1 MGTNGYMTQ
10 SWGTSTIPAEAFG
23 PTTPPPGPQ
32 LGELLGGAVQIV
44 LPSTDTTGAADTLAL
59 QRAVAALGGTGG
71 TVYMTAGIFYVKTG
85 QLTILQSSGTVF
97 LAGAGIGSTVIYAIG
112 GGDTIRM
119 YNPVSPP
126 GGFTGLTV
134 YGGGV
139 LDLTIDGS
147 LASPGAVGLHIGD
160 GEHYQVRVQI
170 QHFNGAGSVG
180 LWIDNSVWWTEKGMW
195 QGVFVDCTT
204 AVQQTKTGG
213 TATNSNAENDFDWI
227 FFLKPSQ
234 NAIVMQ
240 GISHYIGR
248 LKCRGVFNMGAGN
261 TGVWLTADAT
271 SSINYCLLDV
281 AVNTGSTGALGPQ
294 TMNTSNGFS
303 FLGNYGRLVFYG
315 GNWVPG
321 NVTWANNQ
329 SNYHFAGEIIGDA
342 NIAPASVVGGTS
354 AASLVLAGSPV
365 VYAQGSFIGSTG
377 HINDFMGDF
386 FTTTLSANITVGLG
400 GGSQGS
406 TPGPQR
412 KTIIIKQAAA
422 GGPWTVTWPTNG
434 APTTTAPT
442 VIWPGGSAPAMPAAA
457 GAVMIVELATL
468 DGATWYGWT
477 PSLAPSAPVG
487 VQPADPTGTTSTVA
501 VMMGLGQA
509 GGQAAI
515 YTPTGTG
522 LVAVTVTGY
531 LSIAT
536 GVAICQISGRWGTP
550 ASAAPANGAALT
562 GTRFGGSGD
571 QAIRPSATGSGQ
583 PFALT
588 GVLAI
593 GAGNSAWVDL
603 SLLTGSS
610 SDLAS
615 LHSISVTFVEVA

>member
-1 MGTNGYMTQ
+1 VTDGYQGQ
-10 SWGTSTIPAEAFG
+10 SWGLSSIPAEG
-23 PTTPPPGPQ
+23 PNPAQYAPKVGQ
-32 LGELLGGAVQIV
+32 LLGGAVQVV
-44 LPSTDTTGAADTLAL
+44 LPSGDHSGASDTAAL
-59 QRAVAALGGTGG
+59 QAAITAVSVTGG
-71 TVYMTAGIFYVKTG
+71 TVYLARGAYYVSTG
-85 QLTILQSSGTVF
+85 QLTVLQNNGTVF
-97 LAGAGIGSTVIYAIG
+97 LAGAGIGATVIYAIG

-119 YNPVSPP
+119 YNPTSPP
-126 GGFTGLTV
+126 GGFTGLAV

-147 LASPGAVGLHIGD
+147 LASAGATGLHIGD

-170 QHFNGAGSVG
+170 QHFNGAGSTG

-195 QGVFVDCTT
+195 HGVFVDCTT
-204 AVQQTKTGG
+204 AVLQTKTGG

-240 GISHYIGR
+240 GISLYIGR
-248 LKCRGVFNMGAGN
+248 LKCRGVFNMGTGN
-261 TGVWLTADAT
+261 TGVWLTADAA

-281 AVNTGSTGALGPQ
+281 ALNTGSTGALGPQ

-329 SNYHFAGEIIGDA
+329 SNYHFAGEIFGDA

-365 VYAQGSFIGSTG
+365 VYAQGSFTGSTG

-386 FTTTLSANITVGLG
+386 FTTTLSSNITVGLG

-412 KTIIIKQAAA
+412 KTIVIKQAAS
-422 GGPWTVTWPTNG
+422 GGPWTVSWPVNG

-442 VIWPGGSAPAMPAAA
+442 VIWPGGSAPAMPAAP
-457 GAVMIVELATL
+457 GAVMIVELVTF

-477 PSLAPSAPVG
+477 PSLQPSAPAG
-487 VQPADPTGTTSTVA
+487 VHPADPAGTTSTTA

-522 LVAVTVTGY
+522 LVVVTVTGY

-588 GVLAI
+588 DVIDI

-610 SDLAS
+610 SDQAS
-615 LHSISVTFVEVA
+615 LHSISVSFAEVA